1 MNSIG
6 LKKITLF
13 FISFTCIC
21 SLKAQLR
28 INGDTIFVN
37 AEAEI
42 VVRFPSLPQSFST
55 IPSNAPYN
63 FKSLGTGFTV
73 TAKSENTNPSTLLV
87 SEGGRDH
94 RFIIAFKKDINYN
107 IEAEID
113 YDYSTTKKLEEHI
126 KQVAIIRQAL
136 AIPEEKPVVAAIPE
150 EKKSKKK
157 KDQPVQVEPKAAG
170 TGEQTAFYRLLESGD
185 KAMKDQQYA
194 VAKEQYEK
202 AKTLRPDDVIP
213 MQRLQELTQK
223 ISEQEKAAKLE
234 KDKEYINITATAK
247 ASMDL
252 KQYDKALEGYKKA
265 LQIRPGDLYAT
276 YQVEKIDKIIADQN
290 SQQAKQQQR
299 DLYSGYISKGD
310 KALQQEK
317 LGEARISFEQAL
329 QVVPNDA
336 TAKNKLLIV
345 EDKERKLIENTALE
359 INYNSAIQEA
369 DKLFQAEDYE
379 KATASYNKALSFLKK
394 AWPQE
399 QIKRIETI
407 KTSLAAKERE
417 VALKLSKQQELEKK
431 QAAAQ
436 ELEDDYNSAIA
447 LADAYFK
454 EGSYADAKT
463 SYSKAL
469 TIIKRP
475 WPQEQI
481 KNIDKLQATFA
492 SQKKTEQQR
501 QAQQAMEAEQLRK
514 VQEAEGRYTLAIREA
529 DDNFKNKDYKNAKIA
544 YTNALAIAD
553 RPWPKEQIKNINTI
567 ITQQAAFELAEKQ
580 RIAHEA
586 SINASYTKLMDAAN
600 VEFTKSN
607 YIKARKLYNE
617 ASTIKPS
624 ESEPKERMQVIEMTL
639 EKIAADLKARNDSI
653 AHAVET
659 NRMFN
664 LAILRG
670 KSAFSKEDL
679 AGAKIAYE
687 EAAGLKPGDA
697 EATRQLN
704 IINTKMEEI
713 ARAIAIERRYD
724 NKLSTA
730 DSLLIVKAYQPAIAA
745 YKEALNERPAERY
758 PQSQIKYIQAEIKNQ
773 QQQQE
778 QQRYFDSLRREE
790 ENDINYRTF
799 VKQADKN
806 VSERNFEEA
815 KKNYEEALKAKPG
828 SDYAVARLR
837 IVSFQADKQKAASG
851 ITGEETAGKNKKDKK
866 AGKNDLV
873 KSAVIPPYQSANL
886 QINPLPYSKAELQ
899 QKYPDIDFSMLPPDQ
914 PFNDVAVNTKEK
926 ANIFTQFL
934 KNGPSLNISDNN
946 KNVELICHG
955 IRLEEDFVYL
965 KFLVRNNTSNDFL
978 TGSMMLNWVKK
989 NSISI
994 KLYPVYLF
1002 PAYLPIIKAGNE
1014 SFVIYVCK
1022 SYSIADQDNLK
1033 FEMNDRK
1040 NTVKLQLSISGKV
1053 YNDELYK

>member
-1 MNSIG
+1 MNSIC
-6 LKKITLF
+6 LKRITLI
-13 FISFTCIC
+13 ISFSICIN

-37 AEAEI
+37 AEAE
-42 VVRFPSLPQSFST
+42 VAVRFPSLPQSFST

-63 FKSLGTGFTV
+63 FKTLGTGFTII
-73 TAKSENTNPSTLLV
+73 AKSENTKPAPLMV

-94 RFIIAFKKDINYN
+94 RFIIAFKKDINYDN
-107 IEAEID
+107 EAELD
-113 YDYSTTKKLEEHI
+113 YDYSTTKKLEQHI
-126 KQVAIIRQAL
+126 KQMAIIKQAL
-136 AIPEEKPVVAAIPE
+136 GITEDKPVVVDVPE

-157 KDQPVQVEPKAAG
+157 KEQPAQVENRLTITREIAA
-170 TGEQTAFYRLLESGD
+170 YYKLLETGD
-185 KAMKDQQYA
+185 KAMKEQQYT

-213 MQRLQELTQK
+213 VQRLQEVAQK
-223 ISEQEKAAKLE
+223 IADQEKAAKLE
-234 KDKEYINITATAK
+234 KDKEYINVTATAK

-252 KQYDKALEGYKKA
+252 KQYDKALDGYKKA

-299 DLYSGYISKGD
+299 ELYSGYIAKGD

-317 LGEARISFEQAL
+317 LGEARIAFEQAL

-336 TAKNKLLIV
+336 TAKNKLLVV
-345 EDKERKLIENTALE
+345 EGKERKLIENTALE

-394 AWPQE
+394 PWPQE

-407 KTSLAAKERE
+407 KTTLAAKQRE
-417 VALKLSKQQELEKK
+417 DALKLSKQQELDKK
-431 QAAAQ
+431 QAAVQ
-436 ELEDDYNSAIA
+436 QQEDDYNSAIA

-454 EGSYADAKT
+454 EGNYADAKT
-463 SYSKAL
+463 GYSKAL
-469 TIIKRP
+469 AIIKRP

-481 KNIDKLQATFA
+481 KNIEKLQASLA
-492 SQKKTEQQR
+492 AQKKTEQQQ
-501 QAQQAMEAEQLRK
+501 QAQQAMEAERLRK
-514 VQEAEGRYTLAIREA
+514 VQEGESRYTNAIKEA
-529 DDNFKNKDYKNAKIA
+529 DDKFKIKDYKNAKIA

-580 RIAHEA
+580 RIAKEA
-586 SINASYTKLMDAAN
+586 AIDASYTKLMDAAN
-600 VEFTKSN
+600 AEFSRSN
-607 YIKARKLYNE
+607 YVKARKLYNE

-624 ESEPKERMQVIEMTL
+624 ETAPKERMQVIEMAL

-653 AHAVET
+653 AQAVET

-670 KSAFSKEDL
+670 KSAVSKEDF

-687 EAAGLKPGDA
+687 EAAGLKPGDTDA
-697 EATRQLN
+697 QKQLN
-704 IINTKMEEI
+704 SINSKMEEI
-713 ARAIAIERRYD
+713 ARAEAIEKRYD

-730 DSLLIVKAYQPAIAA
+730 DSLLIVRAYDQAIVT
-745 YKEALNERPAERY
+745 YKEALNIKPSERY
-758 PQSQIKYIQAEIKNQ
+758 PQSQIKYVQAEIKNQ
-773 QQQQE
+773 QQQLE
-778 QQRYFDSLRREE
+778 QQRYLDSLRREE
-790 ENDINYRTF
+790 ENDINYRTL

-806 VSERNFEEA
+806 VTERNFEEA
-815 KKNYEEALKAKPG
+815 KKNYAEALKVKPG
-828 SDYAVARLR
+828 SDYAIARLR
-837 IVSFQADKQKAASG
+837 IVNFQADKQKSG
-851 ITGEETAGKNKKDKK
+851 SATMGDETAGQNKKDKK
-866 AGKNDLV
+866 AGKAEV
-873 KSAVIPPYQSANL
+873 AKSAVIPPYQSANL

-926 ANIFTQFL
+926 ANIFIQFL
-934 KNGPSLNISDNN
+934 KNGPSLNITDKN

-965 KFLVRNNTSNDFL
+965 KFLVRNNTANDFL
-978 TGSMMLNWVKK
+978 TGSMMLNWIKK
-989 NSISI
+989 NGISI

-1002 PAYLPIIKAGNE
+1002 PAYLPIIKPGNE

-1040 NTVKLQLSISGKV
+1040 NTVKLQLSVSGKV